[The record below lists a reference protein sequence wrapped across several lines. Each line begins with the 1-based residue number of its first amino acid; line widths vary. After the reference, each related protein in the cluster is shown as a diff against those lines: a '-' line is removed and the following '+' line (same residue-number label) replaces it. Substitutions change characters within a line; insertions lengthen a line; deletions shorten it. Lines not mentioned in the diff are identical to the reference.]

1 MFVFAYIHH
10 TSWFYLSSSGSH
22 FNSTRALR
30 FRAPW
35 TASPKKC
42 GVSMMLC
49 AFTKHAAIFGSL
61 WLQHRIIPK
70 RDLYGCHSHP
80 WKDNRSNC
88 YCENV
93 RKMKNCST
101 RNMRKIFCSK
111 ENLGWPPRG
120 NTLRL
125 TRVVWKSTQSSA
137 VVCLNKESSLR
148 VRVQYKR
155 EVLTIRVL
163 WRLSSGKEKKR
174 SLACRRHL

>member
-1 MFVFAYIHH
+1 MNCVAQKMWGIHDAVCVH
-10 TSWFYLSSSGSH
+10 KARCHFRLSLTSTQ
-22 FNSTRALR
+22 N
-30 FRAPW
+30 
-35 TASPKKC
+35 
-42 GVSMMLC
+42 
-49 AFTKHAAIFGSL
+49 
-61 WLQHRIIPK
+61 IPK

-111 ENLGWPPRG
+111 ENFGWPPRG